1 MKITI
6 LGKNKLIKK
15 EINNIINKVNG
26 DLSIEEQVKEALKLL
41 LK

>member
-15 EINNIINKVNG
+15 EINNIIN
-26 DLSIEEQVKEALKLL
+26 DLKLTDVEVINNENN
-41 LK
+41 KYNIK